1 MEGRNIE
8 TVKVQVGEG
17 ISPIRV
23 NKDTAVFGTRDVLYQ
38 PEGAGVEPPIP
49 INPTGNISFN
59 SLRPVPEIAE
69 GRHPFYAEYVD
80 TKFGTYRDRQR
91 ISGNR

>member
-1 MEGRNIE
+1 MEGRNKE

-23 NKDTAVFGTRDVLYQ
+23 SKDTAVFGTRDVLYQ
-38 PEGAGVEPPIP
+38 PEGSRVKSTIP
-49 INPTGNISFN
+49 MNPTGSISFN
-59 SLRPVPEIAE
+59 GLRPVPEIAE

-80 TKFGTYRDRQR
+80 TKFGTFRDRQR